1 MNIVKMNLNDL
12 IIPEWYAGQESDAQM
27 TRLKTAIG
35 EFGYVEPIVVN
46 TVNNNVVSG
55 VRRLEA
61 LRDLG
66 YKEAEVVTVTIKLK
80 EKEAACS
87 VALNKIGFGWDAEKL
102 KALLNMINDSP
113 VDFLKLT
120 GFDSAEIDAMELEE
134 SGKGFTGGSHWIL
147 GKTYDSA
154 PRHKFDIKTG
164 DMFKLGD
171 HRLMCGDATSSEMAA
186 ELMGGVKADLIFT
199 DPPYDFDDSLYNHVL
214 DENLEDGHV
223 FIMNDDV
230 NMVRYLKNSSFRFE
244 EFYVA
249 DFGFAALMNNRP
261 NLQHILVSHE
271 TKGDPYRPDVS
282 GEDFTS
288 IIKMKY
294 RGTLDDDRTSHF
306 HQKSIAFMQLFIE
319 KFAVRRVLDIFG
331 GSGSTLLACE
341 NAGKACYMMELEPEF
356 CQLIIDRWEAATGRK
371 AERI

>member
-35 EFGYVEPIVVN
+35 EFGYIEPIVVN

>member
-1 MNIVKMNLNDL
+1 MIFASRAANRQAGRMRPICDIVSASHIMERLNMKVTFVAVAML
-12 IIPEWYAGQESDAQM
+12 AHVAQCAVW
-27 TRLKTAIG
+27 TNPVWRADCADPTFWQAPDGTWRAASTAKSILKSKDFFHWEDTGKRLFT
-35 EFGYVEPIVVN
+35 
-46 TVNNNVVSG
+46 
-55 VRRLEA
+55 
-61 LRDLG
+61 
-66 YKEAEVVTVTIKLK
+66 
-80 EKEAACS
+80 
-87 VALNKIGFGWDAEKL
+87 DAEYARISKEW
-102 KALLNMINDSP
+102 AH
-113 VDFLKLT
+113 V
-120 GFDSAEIDAMELEE
+120 
-134 SGKGFTGGSHWIL
+134 W
-147 GKTYDSA
+147 A
-154 PRHKFDIKTG
+154 P